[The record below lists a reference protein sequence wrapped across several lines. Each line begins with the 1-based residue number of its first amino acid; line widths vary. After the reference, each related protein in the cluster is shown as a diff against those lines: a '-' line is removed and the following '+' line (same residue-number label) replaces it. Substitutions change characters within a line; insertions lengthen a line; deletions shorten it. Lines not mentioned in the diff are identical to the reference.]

1 MVGAYWHHTANTTDQ
16 SVQSSDAGCHY
27 HYCSNVV
34 IITVMLKMSAA
45 VITKKFLY
53 GNVNPS
59 TANNI
64 GLYRKISTTINTH
77 VKLHRKEKLAP

>member
-1 MVGAYWHHTANTTDQ
+1 
-16 SVQSSDAGCHY
+16 
-27 HYCSNVV
+27 
-34 IITVMLKMSAA
+34 MLKMSAA
-45 VITKKFLY
+45 VIIKKFLY